1 MNDNQLQELYD
12 NYLEFTQQMCSDHNP
27 MAVAAIMMTQALSI
41 YKTSM
46 NDEEYNLMVDSIS
59 AHRSQDKTFERP
71 TMQ

>member
-41 YKTSM
+41 
-46 NDEEYNLMVDSIS
+46 
-59 AHRSQDKTFERP
+59 
-71 TMQ
+71 